1 MADFSNPYDDAIL
14 PDDFDPNSE
23 TYDLGPE
30 AESSADPFA
39 TTEEP
44 SETDAEQQPAA
55 EPTAE
60 EPTTAPEAEP
70 PVAPPTIKVKFNHE
84 ERDLSYDEAAMYAQK
99 GMNYDKLEERIK
111 GYEALHTKM
120 SRLAKDLEYDSPE
133 EMIEAAA
140 NNFKERQVRKLMEEG
155 NTESMARFL
164 VDQQMKE
171 ASAAYAQATP
181 PPQEAP
187 SPAPQTPTLSPERK
201 AELDEFVRAYPGVT
215 KLPDE
220 VIAANRQGVRLL
232 VAYERHLNAARD
244 KELAILKQNQA
255 AAAKAPVTGTTGKA
269 APVDKGEADDPFLMG
284 FNKDY

>member
-1 MADFSNPYDDAIL
+1 MADYANPYDDAIL
-14 PDDFDPNSE
+14 PDDFDPNAES
-23 TYDLGPE
+23 YDFGVD
-30 AESSADPFA
+30 AESSSDPFS
-39 TTEEP
+39 TTEE
-44 SETDAEQQPAA
+44 STETDAQQPSEA
-55 EPTAE
+55 EPAAE
-60 EPTTAPEAEP
+60 EPTTPPEEQPAA
-70 PVAPPTIKVKFNHE
+70 VPPTIKVRFNHE
-84 ERDLSYDEAAMYAQK
+84 DRDLSYDEAAMYAQK

-140 NNFKERQVRKLMEEG
+140 NNFKERQVRKLMEDG
-155 NTESMARFL
+155 NTEAMARFL

-171 ASAAYAQATP
+171 ASAASTQVAP
-181 PPQEAP
+181 PAQEAP
-187 SPAPQTPTLSPERK
+187 SPAPQPPVISPERK

-269 APVDKGEADDPFLMG
+269 APVDKGEADDPFLKG
-284 FNKDY
+284 FNAD